1 MSAWQANAAVGA
13 GVLLAG
19 IALLL
24 AVVGLLS
31 WRRVGHGRLLWV
43 AVAFVGLAA
52 QGGYLAWL
60 AYGRRAALPTELLV
74 LPALGLG
81 VALALYLAVLKR

>member
-13 GVLLAG
+13 GLLLAG

-24 AVVGLLS
+24 ATVGILS
-31 WRRVGHGRLLWV
+31 WRRVGHARLLWV
-43 AVAFVGLAA
+43 AVAFLGLAA

-60 AYGRRAALPTELLV
+60 AYQRRAGVPAELLALPL
-74 LPALGLG
+74 LGLG
-81 VALALYLAVLKR
+81 VVLALYLAVLKR